1 MAKARCS
8 SSVVTNPECFIVF
21 NSTQCQTKVNVAS
34 PPSSELVTVVRQQMI
49 KWDDKTKTELVT
61 GKESFGCIYCS
72 KSELVINI
80 SK

>member
-1 MAKARCS
+1 MAKARCN
-8 SSVVTNPECFIVF
+8 SSVVTIDFI
-21 NSTQCQTKVNVAS
+21 QCQTEVNVVS
-34 PPSSELVTVVRQQMI
+34 PPSSELVTVVRQQVI

-61 GKESFGCIYCS
+61 GKESFGCIYYS